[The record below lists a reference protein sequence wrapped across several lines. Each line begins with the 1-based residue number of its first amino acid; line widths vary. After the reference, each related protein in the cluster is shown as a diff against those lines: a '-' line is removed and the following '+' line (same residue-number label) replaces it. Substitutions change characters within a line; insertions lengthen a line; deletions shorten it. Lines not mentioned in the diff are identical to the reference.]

1 MKNTKNKKWFT
12 LVELIIVI
20 TILAILATIAFIS
33 FQSYTAQSRDAKV
46 KSELGGARNAI
57 EAELA
62 KNSSILL
69 SLASSTWSNVTTLD
83 LGWVTVT
90 KTDSNY
96 KAWDLNTT
104 LLWGVK
110 FDNKYKVWVTNV
122 SGDNYQLAWTL
133 TDGWNRAYVIWNFN
147 PRTDTPVAVP
157 ATACDATA
165 NTITISDSNIW
176 KFKKDDTVTLAWVTA
191 AAWTPKITSISTD
204 MKTVTLSV
212 DITACNATVA
222 SNTIVLAKAES
233 VWLIWDKAGSATDG
247 TAIKDGSTTE
257 LPY

>member
-46 KSELGGARNAI
+46 QSELGGARNAI

-69 SLASSTWSNVTTLD
+69 SLASNTWSNVGTLK
-83 LGWVTVT
+83 LGWKTIT
-90 KTDSNY
+90 KSNSNY

-122 SGDNYQLAWTL
+122 IGDNYQLAWTL
-133 TDGWNRAYVIWNFN
+133 TDGWSKAYVIWNYN
-147 PRTDTPVAVP
+147 ARWTWATDTASWTV
-157 ATACDATA
+157 DAT
-165 NTITISDSNIW
+165 NKKITLTSWLWLFKVGDIIKWSTSWTGEITKISSDLKDLTFSWTI
-176 KFKKDDTVTLAWVTA
+176 
-191 AAWTPKITSISTD
+191 AWTSF
-204 MKTVTLSV
+204 TL
-212 DITACNATVA
+212 NA
-222 SNTIVLAKAES
+222 AES
-233 VWLIWDKAGSATDG
+233 DWLISSSYNGASFVTNNWTV
-247 TAIKDGSTTE
+247 

>member
-46 KSELGGARNAI
+46 QSELGTARNAI
-57 EAELA
+57 EVELA

-69 SLASSTWSNVTTLD
+69 SLASNTWSNLSS
-83 LGWVTVT
+83 LSLAWKTVT
-90 KTDSNY
+90 ISSSNY

-110 FDNKYKVWVTNV
+110 FDNKYKIWVTNV
-122 SGDNYQLAWTL
+122 IGDNYQLAWTL
-133 TDGWNRAYVIWNFN
+133 TDGWSKAYVIWNYN
-147 PRTDTPVAVP
+147 ARKTTDT
-157 ATACDATA
+157 
-165 NTITISDSNIW
+165 
-176 KFKKDDTVTLAWVTA
+176 
-191 AAWTPKITSISTD
+191 AAWTVDTTNKKITLTSWLWIFKVWDTINSSAVVTAVTSD
-204 MKTVTLSV
+204 LTTLSYSW
-212 DITACNATVA
+212 TLTTWALTVA
-222 SNTIVLAKAES
+222 LAANETD
-233 VWLIWDKAGSATDG
+233 WLIKG
-247 TAIKDGSTTE
+247 TSSTNPVTNNWTV

>member
-46 KSELGGARNAI
+46 QSELGTARNAI
-57 EAELA
+57 EVELA

-69 SLASSTWSNVTTLD
+69 SLATENDNNSKITNLNLWWKLNVDTA
-83 LGWVTVT
+83 
-90 KTDSNY
+90 SNY

-122 SGDNYQLAWTL
+122 IGDNYQLAWTL
-133 TDGWNRAYVIWNFN
+133 TDGWSKAYVIWNYN
-147 PRTDTPVAVP
+147 ARKDADTASWSISGTTLTLTSWLWVFKVWDIIEGGTGTGKVTAISSDLTKITFESSTSL
-157 ATACDATA
+157 ATAPFKLAEPE
-165 NTITISDSNIW
+165 SD
-176 KFKKDDTVTLAWVTA
+176 
-191 AAWTPKITSISTD
+191 
-204 MKTVTLSV
+204 
-212 DITACNATVA
+212 
-222 SNTIVLAKAES
+222 
-233 VWLIWDKAGSATDG
+233 WLISNGG
-247 TAIKDGSTTE
+247 TNIVTNNWTV